1 MRLLNGAR
9 VGNQLLTLG
18 GRVDDCR
25 LQYQTYD
32 VTDAVQSGDNAIG
45 VTLADG
51 WYRGF
56 LGFRNSRNLYGDQLG
71 LILQL
76 RIEYADGR
84 VEHVVSDE
92 TWHAATGPLLSAD
105 IYNGETYDARLERI
119 GWSKT
124 GYDDSGWQGVK
135 VLPRDVET
143 LVAPLGPPVRRIDE
157 VKPISIFQTPAGE
170 TVVDFG
176 QNLVGWVRLRVQGEA
191 GQTVTLRHAEVL
203 DKDGNFYTDNLR
215 TAEATDRY
223 ILKGGVEE
231 VYELRFTFHGFR
243 YASVEGYPGELTL
256 DRLTGS

>member
-1 MRLLNGAR
+1 MTPGW
-9 VGNQLLTLG
+9 TSY
-18 GRVDDCR
+18 DCR

-143 LVAPLGPPVRRIDE
+143 LVAPLVRLCIDE
-157 VKPISIFQTPAGE
+157 VTISSSRRLRVKPCRFS
-170 TVVDFG
+170 
-176 QNLVGWVRLRVQGEA
+176 QNLVRLGATGVQG
-191 GQTVTLRHAEVL
+191 GRSTVTTYHQRCWIKTAISIRTIAPQKATAAMLR
-203 DKDGNFYTDNLR
+203 R
-215 TAEATDRY
+215 R
-223 ILKGGVEE
+223 
-231 VYELRFTFHGFR
+231 
-243 YASVEGYPGELTL
+243 
-256 DRLTGS
+256 